1 MSKKHMK
8 IFEIIDAENAL
19 LAGVLLY
26 YEKEK
31 TCIVE
36 LPEYLDEW
44 TAPLLFTSYVKR
56 KIYTI
61 PRDISFL
68 WVKERVIP
76 SGRQNI
82 KNILEQHHLQSY
94 DEMKFLEISEGRC
107 SQDSLYIKKI
117 EELPDF
123 VIKRRQKNIV
133 ECVFLENHTILCF
146 FADDTIKKISLENLK
161 EADDIEKIIS
171 NEQVY
176 HSGKVGTD
184 GYFIT
189 FNDSLDIP
197 SGILH
202 DAGITIPLSMNE
214 FKAFVQQNILD
225 TTESCNML
233 ECSRQNISYM
243 VSQEQLVPIKEDV
256 RGNLYLKGDVL
267 RTMW

>member
-1 MSKKHMK
+1 
-8 IFEIIDAENAL
+8 
-19 LAGVLLY
+19 
-26 YEKEK
+26 
-31 TCIVE
+31 
-36 LPEYLDEW
+36 
-44 TAPLLFTSYVKR
+44 
-56 KIYTI
+56 
-61 PRDISFL
+61 
-68 WVKERVIP
+68 
-76 SGRQNI
+76 
-82 KNILEQHHLQSY
+82 
-94 DEMKFLEISEGRC
+94 MKFLEISEGRC
-107 SQDSLYIKKI
+107 CQDSLYIKKI

-161 EADDIEKIIS
+161 EAEDIEKIVS

-176 HSGKVGTD
+176 QSGKVGTD